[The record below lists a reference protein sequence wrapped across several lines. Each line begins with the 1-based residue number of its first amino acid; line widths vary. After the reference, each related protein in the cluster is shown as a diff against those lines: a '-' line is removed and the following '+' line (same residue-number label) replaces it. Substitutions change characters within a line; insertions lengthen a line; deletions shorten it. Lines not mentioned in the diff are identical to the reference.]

1 MSHTHVLL
9 YYYTLELYLSTMD
22 ELHHITGLL
31 LAAAQ
36 VLLLYYFT
44 LNRKSELLPFAST
57 NKKKFDLRDKTDI
70 LQ

>member
-22 ELHHITGLL
+22 ELHHITEHHITGLL

-44 LNRKSELLPFAST
+44 LN
-57 NKKKFDLRDKTDI
+57 
-70 LQ
+70 